1 MNQSWRSPPCRQS
14 VKAFSSTNPTN
25 KSRRSPP
32 RTRRFSLGKLQRA
45 KSRKV
50 RVAYAP
56 HIDLLPPEKMA
67 VIVMYKMV
75 GLVMATN
82 DDGCVQAAIHIG
94 QAIENEERM
103 AGSLLVVKS
112 QSKRMAGGDVLCLRS
127 SFSATVGSYQSLM
140 DILEHVTHSL
150 LYSSYYSPFQ
160 LMVSLEQVIDVLLVS
175 SKSNLS
181 HIDMFPIQNEPQEHA
196 ELTSHSNFAESTEA
210 VLNLICT
217 TCRKPCRS
225 KTESDMHTKRT
236 GHAEFVDKT
245 IEAAKP
251 ISLKAPKKA
260 PESDDPMDTSGSDQ
274 PQELV
279 APEDDKTM
287 LEELQVMGFPI
298 ERATRALHYSGNVS
312 VEAFV
317 NWVVEHESD
326 PDIDQMPMK
335 VQQELLVVYDKML
348 FEKEHS
354 GVEAL
359 LKNNK
364 REDLSRMY
372 RLYHKIT
379 NGLEP
384 VDNVFKQH
392 IIDVGTAL
400 VQSADD
406 AGTTKA
412 RQAAAGQYEVVS
424 YFMGLVPNDAKGVV
438 KLKDQVTNSEK
449 WFTTSEIEGS
459 PAVKFDLSLTKPIIL
474 MPRKTDSPDYLKLD
488 VVHITVQNSF
498 QWFGGGKN
506 DINVVHLET
515 LSVMVKIID
524 LSR

>member
-1 MNQSWRSPPCRQS
+1 MR
-14 VKAFSSTNPTN
+14 
-25 KSRRSPP
+25 
-32 RTRRFSLGKLQRA
+32 
-45 KSRKV
+45 
-50 RVAYAP
+50 
-56 HIDLLPPEKMA
+56 
-67 VIVMYKMV
+67 
-75 GLVMATN
+75 
-82 DDGCVQAAIHIG
+82 
-94 QAIENEERM
+94 
-103 AGSLLVVKS
+103 
-112 QSKRMAGGDVLCLRS
+112 
-127 SFSATVGSYQSLM
+127 
-140 DILEHVTHSL
+140 
-150 LYSSYYSPFQ
+150 
-160 LMVSLEQVIDVLLVS
+160 
-175 SKSNLS
+175 
-181 HIDMFPIQNEPQEHA
+181 
-196 ELTSHSNFAESTEA
+196 
-210 VLNLICT
+210 
-217 TCRKPCRS
+217 
-225 KTESDMHTKRT
+225 
-236 GHAEFVDKT
+236 
-245 IEAAKP
+245 
-251 ISLKAPKKA
+251 
-260 PESDDPMDTSGSDQ
+260 
-274 PQELV
+274 
-279 APEDDKTM
+279 
-287 LEELQVMGFPI
+287 
-298 ERATRALHYSGNVS
+298 
-312 VEAFV
+312 
-317 NWVVEHESD
+317 
-326 PDIDQMPMK
+326 K